1 MAAVGSIN
9 FFFQRL
15 HRTEDMRVTL
25 LLLGLFLAATI
36 TPLASAGHL
45 SFNGTDFVEVDDDG
59 SVIGLPGPEMEF
71 GDAEQV
77 AEDDDDE
84 EEEEQQAQDEGA
96 EAQEAGDR
104 FYTSLDIYLQY
115 TVCIH
120 SKTFMVCTVL

>member
-1 MAAVGSIN
+1 
-9 FFFQRL
+9 
-15 HRTEDMRVTL
+15 MRVTL

-84 EEEEQQAQDEGA
+84 EEEEQAQD
-96 EAQEAGDR
+96 AQEAGDR